1 MTEDKDK
8 PKPKGALVSLPGRA
22 LAALPTAIEN
32 LSMFPPS
39 QRGSL
44 DTSVQASA
52 GSVAIAGDNTGS
64 IVNVNLTATN
74 LTIAAER
81 QIARELPSYLSK
93 VVARFSED
101 MSEYDSGPKRSLP
114 PEVDVKLAYND
125 FPPSHH
131 VIADYSKYLNVLE
144 ATYRG
149 VEQRNDDARRLVRRR
164 AAVAYAKQL
173 HDLCTTNGIKY
184 AQAHDFARGHAVSL
198 VMAVVT
204 ALLTDFAAENVSYVM
219 QETAHLAVCLI
230 VADAVIECEVLE
242 RPTDAVAS

>member
-1 MTEDKDK
+1 MTDGKAK
-8 PKPKGALVSLPGRA
+8 PKVTLVSLPGRA
-22 LAALPTAIEN
+22 LAELPAAIAKFG
-32 LSMFPPS
+32 MFAPL

-44 DTSVQASA
+44 DTSAQARS
-52 GSVAIAGDNTGS
+52 GSVAIAGDNTGT
-64 IVNVNLTATN
+64 IQNVNATH
-74 LTIAAER
+74 LTIAVER
-81 QIARELPSYLSK
+81 QIARELPSYLST

-101 MSEYDSGPKRSLP
+101 VSEYDSGPKRSLP

-125 FPPSHH
+125 FPLSHH
-131 VIADYSKYLNVLE
+131 IIADYSKYSNVLE

-173 HDLCTTNGIKY
+173 HDLCTTNGIKHS
-184 AQAHDFARGHAVSL
+184 QAHAYARGHAVFL
-198 VMAVVT
+198 VMAVV
-204 ALLTDFAAENVSYVM
+204 ASLLADFTAENVPHVM

-242 RPTDAVAS
+242 RPTDAVTS

>member
-8 PKPKGALVSLPGRA
+8 PSLKVALASLPGRA
-22 LAALPTAIEN
+22 LAALPTSFAN
-32 LSMFPPS
+32 LDIFTSS
-39 QRGSL
+39 QRRSF
-44 DTSVQASA
+44 DTSAQASA
-52 GSVAIAGDNTGS
+52 GSVAIAGNNTGS
-64 IVNVNLTATN
+64 IVNLTATN
-74 LTIAAER
+74 ITIAVER

-93 VVARFSED
+93 VVARFSQD
-101 MSEYDSGPKRSLP
+101 VSEYDSGPKRSLP

-131 VIADYSKYLNVLE
+131 VIAEYTKYLNVLE

-164 AAVAYAKQL
+164 AAIAYGQQL
-173 HDLCTTNGIKY
+173 HNLCNTSGIHHLQSH
-184 AQAHDFARGHAVSL
+184 AFARKHAVSL
-198 VMAVVT
+198 VTAVVA
-204 ALLTDFAAENVSYVM
+204 ALLADLSAESAPQVM

-242 RPTDAVAS
+242 RPADAITT